1 MTSHPYLTAN
11 VLIHSDLTLEKVAEV
26 LSRTLFAGAPFGG
39 KNDYIYE
46 EVPAVYIA
54 NDKSPLGLYITL
66 QGYGGTTGYMLQ
78 ITSIDNLPPA
88 VDHDDFAPLD
98 LSPYITS
105 LLRDVQ
111 GITV

>member
-1 MTSHPYLTAN
+1 MTSYPYLTAN
-11 VLIHSDLTLEKVAEV
+11 VLIHSDLTLENVAKI
-26 LSRTLFAGAPFGG
+26 LSKTLFAGAPFGG
-39 KNDYIYE
+39 KNDYIYDE
-46 EVPAVYIA
+46 MPAVYITE
-54 NDKSPLGLYITL
+54 KMSPLGLYITL
-66 QGYGGTTGYMLQ
+66 QGYGGKTGYMLQ

-88 VDHDDFAPLD
+88 VDHDDFTLLD